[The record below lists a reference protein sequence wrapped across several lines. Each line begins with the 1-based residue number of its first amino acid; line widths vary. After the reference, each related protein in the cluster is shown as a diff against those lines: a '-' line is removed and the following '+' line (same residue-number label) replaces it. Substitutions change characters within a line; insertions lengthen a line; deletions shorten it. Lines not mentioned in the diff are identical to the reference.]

1 MGRLVIAAPQSGAGK
16 TTLCLGL
23 LAALSRR
30 GVRVQ
35 PFKVGP
41 DFIDPGLH
49 QLAAGAVSHNLD
61 GWMLSRA
68 ENLALFNAHTY
79 GKDVALVEGV
89 MGLFDGRGETAE
101 KIPPGSTAELA
112 VWLEA
117 PVVLVVNA
125 QGQGQSIAA
134 LIKGFEEFHPQL
146 HIAGVIF
153 NRVGSA
159 RHTRLLTHAVET
171 HCRARVLG
179 SIPRDTEI
187 AIPERHLGTPDRRR
201 FSGFSS
207 FWDRLARLITEH
219 VDLTA
224 LLGVANAAGE
234 LPQTSR
240 STAMAPSRPHI
251 RLGVARDAAFC
262 FYYHDNFHRL
272 AVAGADLIFFSPL
285 VEAHLPE
292 HLDALWIGGG
302 YPELH
307 AEALAANV
315 SMREDIRRFAETG
328 HPIHAEC
335 GGLMYLCE
343 TLYDA
348 ALPLLRLTT
357 RNRQPISEFEGAQSP
372 EGRIWGTS
380 IHGVFDSASLR
391 RQFLDRVR
399 ASKGLSTLLVTNT
412 PDALTHRLQE
422 YDRFADVMETHVDM
436 ARIRALIET
445 SEAEKR

>member
-1 MGRLVIAAPQSGAGK
+1 VGRLVIAAPQSGAGK

-49 QLAAGAVSHNLD
+49 HLAVGVVSHNLD

-68 ENLALFNAHTY
+68 ENLALFDAHTY

-89 MGLFDGRGETAE
+89 MGLFDGRGETSE

-112 VWLEA
+112 VWLKA

-134 LIKGFEEFHPQL
+134 LIKGFAEFHPQL

-159 RHTRLLTHAVET
+159 RHTHLLTHAVET

-179 SIPRDTEI
+179 SIPRDAEI
-187 AIPERHLGTPDRRR
+187 AIPERHLGLQTADD
-201 FSGFSS
+201 FQGSAS
-207 FWDRLARLITEH
+207 FWDCLARLITKH

-224 LLGVANAAGE
+224 LLGVANAAVK
-234 LPQTSR
+234 LPQISR
-240 STAMAPSRPHI
+240 STAIAPSRPRI
-251 RLGVARDAAFC
+251 RLGIARDAAFC

-272 AVAGADLIFFSPL
+272 AVAGAELIFFSPL
-285 VEAHLPE
+285 VEFVIAYFM
-292 HLDALWIGGG
+292 D
-302 YPELH
+302 
-307 AEALAANV
+307 
-315 SMREDIRRFAETG
+315 
-328 HPIHAEC
+328 
-335 GGLMYLCE
+335 
-343 TLYDA
+343 
-348 ALPLLRLTT
+348 
-357 RNRQPISEFEGAQSP
+357 
-372 EGRIWGTS
+372 
-380 IHGVFDSASLR
+380 
-391 RQFLDRVR
+391 
-399 ASKGLSTLLVTNT
+399 
-412 PDALTHRLQE
+412 
-422 YDRFADVMETHVDM
+422 
-436 ARIRALIET
+436 
-445 SEAEKR
+445 